1 MSLHLSNGVFDVYKA
16 PLQGN
21 HSCLFIRENTG
32 LQGQAVFKSKLT
44 FGPHSTDGA
53 THRKMALPLADR
65 CSKTHKIGILPMGCH
80 DPECQCTGVIEREC
94 LRASTHQ
101 ESQTVHQWEKQ
112 NQQQP
117 SAPYLDLDSDDDENR
132 GVYCVPKS
140 HQLLEMK
147 SPQTRK
153 GIFQER
159 EKQGVRKMTQV

>member
-80 DPECQCTGVIEREC
+80 DPECQCTGVIE
-94 LRASTHQ
+94 

-132 GVYCVPKS
+132 GKKAISLATVRNHSQGASEVRDVRSACLGS
-140 HQLLEMK
+140 GELSS
-147 SPQTRK
+147 SPAVT
-153 GIFQER
+153 
-159 EKQGVRKMTQV
+159 